1 MKERMSTIILAAL
14 LLVLSAVSLFV
25 GVIDVTPIELFRG
38 NMEQLEIFL
47 ISRLPRLLAI
57 ICTGV
62 GMSTAGL
69 IMQQLCMNKFVSPT
83 TGATISSA
91 QFGIL
96 LVTFVYAAVHAVGA
110 GNICIYHGDSRNMD
124 FCVVHTTNSV

>member
-62 GMSTAGL
+62 GMSTAGVVL
-69 IMQQLCMNKFVSPT
+69 EPPCLKKT
-83 TGATISSA
+83 
-91 QFGIL
+91 
-96 LVTFVYAAVHAVGA
+96 
-110 GNICIYHGDSRNMD
+110 RN
-124 FCVVHTTNSV
+124 SG

>member
-83 TGATISSA
+83 TGATIWNSS
-91 QFGIL
+91 G
-96 LVTFVYAAVHAVGA
+96 TFVYAAVHAVGA

>member
-47 ISRLPRLLAI
+47 ISAN
-57 ICTGV
+57 TH
-62 GMSTAGL
+62 S
-69 IMQQLCMNKFVSPT
+69 
-83 TGATISSA
+83 ISS
-91 QFGIL
+91 L
-96 LVTFVYAAVHAVGA
+96 TF
-110 GNICIYHGDSRNMD
+110 CEYHLSKKLSA
-124 FCVVHTTNSV
+124 FSCLS

>member
-62 GMSTAGL
+62 GMSTAGFL
-69 IMQQLCMNKFVSPT
+69 IQLLCFRMSP
-83 TGATISSA
+83 APH
-91 QFGIL
+91 IL
-96 LVTFVYAAVHAVGA
+96 PNNLL
-110 GNICIYHGDSRNMD
+110 
-124 FCVVHTTNSV
+124 

>member
-57 ICTGV
+57 TFSEQVSIALRNL
-62 GMSTAGL
+62 SFF
-69 IMQQLCMNKFVSPT
+69 QL
-83 TGATISSA
+83 
-91 QFGIL
+91 
-96 LVTFVYAAVHAVGA
+96 
-110 GNICIYHGDSRNMD
+110 
-124 FCVVHTTNSV
+124 

>member
-69 IMQQLCMNKFVSPT
+69 IMQHYGSDDFVC
-83 TGATISSA
+83 AIWNSS
-91 QFGIL
+91 G
-96 LVTFVYAAVHAVGA
+96 TFVYAAVHAVGA

>member
-69 IMQQLCMNKFVSPT
+69 IMQQLCMNNVPQEIHKLILQKLHLKPVGSFTFLQVQGLCKLQIKVFIPRH
-83 TGATISSA
+83 IS
-91 QFGIL
+91 
-96 LVTFVYAAVHAVGA
+96 
-110 GNICIYHGDSRNMD
+110 
-124 FCVVHTTNSV
+124 